1 MKTRLRMYCVS
12 CLVTLG
18 AVQLS
23 AQTYHWIHSSENDTW
38 QQSTVRLKSEVNTL
52 PDVSVD
58 GKAKIATFK
67 TWGVTFNE
75 LCWDALGVLTREEQD
90 EILKKVFA
98 PDGDLRIGRGRISLG
113 ANDYARS
120 WYSCDEVE
128 GDFELRYFNIDRD
141 KQAIIPFIRA
151 AQTRYLRT
159 YANYFCKFIDAYKAE
174 GIPIDMVMYQNEAY
188 SYTPYPG
195 CAWTAEGTILFN
207 RDYLAPALKKAHPE
221 VKLYLGTLNTSGSH
235 PAAAS
240 RLELHLFR
248 E

>member
-1 MKTRLRMYCVS
+1 MKIRLRMYCVS

-67 TWGVTFNE
+67 TWGITFNE

-120 WYSCDEVE
+120 
-128 GDFELRYFNIDRD
+128 
-141 KQAIIPFIRA
+141 
-151 AQTRYLRT
+151 
-159 YANYFCKFIDAYKAE
+159 
-174 GIPIDMVMYQNEAY
+174 
-188 SYTPYPG
+188 
-195 CAWTAEGTILFN
+195 
-207 RDYLAPALKKAHPE
+207 
-221 VKLYLGTLNTSGSH
+221 
-235 PAAAS
+235 
-240 RLELHLFR
+240 
-248 E
+248 

>member
-1 MKTRLRMYCVS
+1 MKLKSVLTMKTRLRIFCVS

-90 EILKKVFA
+90 EILK
-98 PDGDLRIGRGRISLG
+98 
-113 ANDYARS
+113 
-120 WYSCDEVE
+120 
-128 GDFELRYFNIDRD
+128 
-141 KQAIIPFIRA
+141 
-151 AQTRYLRT
+151 RYLLRMVICVSGEDEFHWVPT
-159 YANYFCKFIDAYKAE
+159 TMPVPGTAAMRWKEILSYAISIST
-174 GIPIDMVMYQNEAY
+174 GI
-188 SYTPYPG
+188 
-195 CAWTAEGTILFN
+195 N
-207 RDYLAPALKKAHPE
+207 R
-221 VKLYLGTLNTSGSH
+221 
-235 PAAAS
+235 
-240 RLELHLFR
+240 
-248 E
+248 

>member
-1 MKTRLRMYCVS
+1 MKIRLRMYCVS

-58 GKAKIATFK
+58 EKAKITTFK
-67 TWGVTFNE
+67 TWGITFNE

-151 AQTRYLRT
+151 AQKY
-159 YANYFCKFIDAYKAE
+159 N
-174 GIPIDMVMYQNEAY
+174 
-188 SYTPYPG
+188 
-195 CAWTAEGTILFN
+195 
-207 RDYLAPALKKAHPE
+207 PALTFWVSPWSPPQLVENKWRLSGVEQSGQSSVAE
-221 VKLYLGTLNTSGSH
+221 VGL
-235 PAAAS
+235 PAVWKCRRNDRFGRDEAGG
-240 RLELHLFR
+240 RT
-248 E
+248 

>member
-1 MKTRLRMYCVS
+1 MKTRLKMYCVS

-38 QQSTVRLKSEVNTL
+38 QQSIVRLKSEVNTL

-113 ANDYARS
+113 ANDYGWKEILSYATSTSTGINRRLFLS
-120 WYSCDEVE
+120 S
-128 GDFELRYFNIDRD
+128 GRHRNTIRHL
-141 KQAIIPFIRA
+141 PFGF
-151 AQTRYLRT
+151 L
-159 YANYFCKFIDAYKAE
+159 
-174 GIPIDMVMYQNEAY
+174 
-188 SYTPYPG
+188 PG
-195 CAWTAEGTILFN
+195 LP
-207 RDYLAPALKKAHPE
+207 PA
-221 VKLYLGTLNTSGSH
+221 G
-235 PAAAS
+235 
-240 RLELHLFR
+240 
-248 E
+248 